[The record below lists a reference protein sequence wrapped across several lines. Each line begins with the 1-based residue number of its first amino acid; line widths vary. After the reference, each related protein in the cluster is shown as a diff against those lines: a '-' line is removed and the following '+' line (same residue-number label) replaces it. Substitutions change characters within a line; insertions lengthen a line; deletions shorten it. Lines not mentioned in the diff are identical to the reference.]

1 MPRKA
6 ARVIA
11 SIDHKTNRDN
21 KCISGRFAGIA
32 IFALVGHSDSV
43 DGNHFSGHKLQR
55 FTAPNLAIV
64 PPYGNA
70 IRF

>member
-6 ARVIA
+6 ARVTA

-43 DGNHFSGHKLQR
+43 GGNHFSEHKL
-55 FTAPNLAIV
+55 
-64 PPYGNA
+64 
-70 IRF
+70 